1 MLIDLDLKVS
11 LKLINLS
18 HPPAILMEY
27 RSTLYISD
35 EEAPAA
41 GEGETG
47 PEEPAA
53 GEADPET
60 SEEPPPEETVT
71 EEGV

>member
-1 MLIDLDLKVS
+1 MS

-18 HPPAILMEY
+18 HPAAMPMEC
-27 RSTLYISD
+27 TLYISD

-60 SEEPPPEETVT
+60 SEEPPPEETVA
-71 EEGV
+71 EGM